1 MRWYKII
8 LLLTFILFILYS
20 ASMYFVEDS
29 KELVLEK
36 NIQYPVEK
44 VFLQFDNLQDF
55 TRWNDYFSNDKDM
68 AISYF
73 TPYEGIGSSIAFKNS
88 KNSLKSGELYLRYVN
103 PNKTIR
109 YQLFLEPYEKPFLI
123 DIKFKKTSENSTHL
137 VWKIHTPQQSYFK
150 RPLNLIIDNFTEENI
165 SKSMNNL
172 SALLSNK
179 VLKDQQLANIKYD
192 SIMSE
197 NIPTQLL
204 LGVNVSANNKK
215 DNLIKNIIMNHN
227 KVTNF
232 VKLDLGK
239 KEDEYGLPVMIIP
252 PNELKNKE
260 ISYFYG
266 IPISKKV
273 SVSDN
278 SFSFRT
284 QNATQAFVI
293 YYKGNFAGRTKAIQQ
308 LMQKAKSENMR
319 NGDIVESFVETP
331 EEGKDCMMKI
341 ILPVYH

>member
-1 MRWYKII
+1 
-8 LLLTFILFILYS
+8 
-20 ASMYFVEDS
+20 
-29 KELVLEK
+29 
-36 NIQYPVEK
+36 
-44 VFLQFDNLQDF
+44 
-55 TRWNDYFSNDKDM
+55 
-68 AISYF
+68 
-73 TPYEGIGSSIAFKNS
+73 
-88 KNSLKSGELYLRYVN
+88 
-103 PNKTIR
+103 
-109 YQLFLEPYEKPFLI
+109 
-123 DIKFKKTSENSTHL
+123 
-137 VWKIHTPQQSYFK
+137 
-150 RPLNLIIDNFTEENI
+150 
-165 SKSMNNL
+165 MNNL